1 MLPTRDGIGPSVVGL
16 PVGPWAR
23 VIDFLSERF
32 PGVPVPEWVQ
42 RMQRGEVVDSRGLSV
57 WPDQLYEPQA
67 MGQRLYYYR
76 SLPSEAPN
84 SAAER
89 VLFEDETIVVA
100 DKPHFLPVTPGGK
113 HLQETLLVRLRRR
126 LGCDTLTPLHRLD
139 RETAG
144 LVLLARHPESRA
156 AYEALF
162 AQRQVTKTYQAI
174 ARWDPQLQFP
184 LRRVSTL
191 VDADHFMQMREAG
204 ADDTP
209 QLPNA
214 HTTIEL
220 LEIQGSWARYALQ
233 PQTGKRH
240 QLRVHMAA
248 LGIPILGDRIYPQLL
263 PEGTDDPGNP
273 LRLLAERLQFTDPIT
288 GQARDFVSQF
298 TLDFPDPLS
307 FS

>member
-16 PVGPWAR
+16 PAGPWAR
-23 VIDFLSERF
+23 VIDFLGERF

-42 RMQRGEVVDSRGLSV
+42 RMQRGDVVDSRGLSV
-57 WPDQLYEPQA
+57 WPDQPYEPKA
-67 MGQRLYYYR
+67 LGQRLYYYR
-76 SLPSEAPN
+76 SLPSEASNP
-84 SAAER
+84 AVER
-89 VLFEDETIVVA
+89 VLYEDEWIVVA

-113 HLQETLLVRLRRR
+113 HLHETLLARLRRR

-144 LVLLARHPESRA
+144 LVLLARQPETRA
-156 AYEALF
+156 DYESLF
-162 AQRQVTKTYQAI
+162 AKRQVTKTYQAI
-174 ARWDPQLQFP
+174 ARWDPLLQFP

-191 VDADHFMQMREAG
+191 VDGDHFMRMREAG
-204 ADDTP
+204 EHDPP

-214 HTTIEL
+214 QTNIEL
-220 LEIQGSWARYALQ
+220 LEIQGDWARYALR

-263 PEGTDDPGNP
+263 PESTDDPANP

-288 GQARDFVSQF
+288 GQARDFVSQ
-298 TLDFPDPLS
+298 LRLEFPNSLS